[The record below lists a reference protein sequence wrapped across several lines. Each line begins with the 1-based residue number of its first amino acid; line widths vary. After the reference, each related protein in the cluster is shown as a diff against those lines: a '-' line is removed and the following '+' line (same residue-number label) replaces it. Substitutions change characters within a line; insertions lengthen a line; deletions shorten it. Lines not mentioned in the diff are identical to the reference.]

1 MDFLMRKNPAPARK
15 EKKLKKLPNRQR
27 DALQRQKRNRKKAA
41 LKSEFLK
48 KKEKPSL

>member
-1 MDFLMRKNPAPARK
+1 MDFLMRKNPVRARK